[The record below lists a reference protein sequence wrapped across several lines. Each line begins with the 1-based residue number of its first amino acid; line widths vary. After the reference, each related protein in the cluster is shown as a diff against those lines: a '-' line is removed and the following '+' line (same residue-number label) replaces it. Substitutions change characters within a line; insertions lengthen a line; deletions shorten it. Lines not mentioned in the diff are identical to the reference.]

1 MGTQIAVSFP
11 ESLALSLK
19 LDNQEFER
27 EMKVLSLVKLYELG
41 RISSGTA
48 AKLLGVERVEFL
60 DLLGKYQVSYLHPAS
75 DDDLLS
81 DFKHAAG

>member
-19 LDNQEFER
+19 MDNREFER

-41 RISSGTA
+41 KISSGVA
-48 AKLLGVERVEFL
+48 AKLLDIKRVEFL
-60 DLLGKYQVSYLHPAS
+60 NLLGKYHVSYLHTAS
-75 DDDLLS
+75 NDDLLS
-81 DFKHAAG
+81 DFQHA